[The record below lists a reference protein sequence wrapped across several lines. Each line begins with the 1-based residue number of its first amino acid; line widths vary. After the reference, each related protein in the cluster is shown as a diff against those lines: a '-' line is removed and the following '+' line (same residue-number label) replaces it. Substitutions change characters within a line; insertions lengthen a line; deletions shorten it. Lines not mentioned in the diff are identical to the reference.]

1 MDRKKRIIS
10 ILVKNHA
17 GVLARVSLLFC
28 QRGFNIDSLTVSA
41 TDDPEIS
48 RITVTT
54 SGDDAAMRQVISQ
67 TQKLTETTAVF
78 ELEKSNSVMREL
90 LLVKVEA
97 AESERSKV
105 REISEI
111 YKAKIVDLS
120 PDSMILELTG
130 KPEKIDGMIGMLS
143 EFNISE
149 MCRTGV
155 TALSRGIQKQED
167 F

>member
-1 MDRKKRIIS
+1 MDNNKRIIS
-10 ILVKNHA
+10 ILVKNHS

-41 TDDPEIS
+41 TNDPDIS
-48 RITVTT
+48 RITITT
-54 SGDDAAMRQVISQ
+54 TGNDASMKQVISQ
-67 TQKLTETTAVF
+67 TEKLTESTSVF
-78 ELEKSNSVMREL
+78 ELDKSNSVMREL

-97 AESERSKV
+97 AESERARI

-130 KPEKIDGMIGMLS
+130 KPEKIDGMISMLGNY
-143 EFNISE
+143 NIIE
-149 MCRTGV
+149 MCRTGI
-155 TALSRGIQKQED
+155 TALSRGIESEED

>member
-1 MDRKKRIIS
+1 MDNNKRIIS
-10 ILVKNHA
+10 ILVKNHS

-41 TDDPEIS
+41 TNDPDIS
-48 RITVTT
+48 RITITT
-54 SGDDAAMRQVISQ
+54 TGNDASMKQVISQ
-67 TQKLTETTAVF
+67 TEKLTESTAVF
-78 ELEKSNSVMREL
+78 ELDKSNSVMREL

-97 AESERSKV
+97 AESERAKI

-130 KPEKIDGMIGMLS
+130 KPEKIDGMISMLGNY
-143 EFNISE
+143 NIIE
-149 MCRTGV
+149 MCRTGI
-155 TALSRGIQKQED
+155 TALSRGIESEED

>member
-1 MDRKKRIIS
+1 MDNNKRIIS
-10 ILVKNHA
+10 ILVKNHS

-41 TDDPEIS
+41 TNYPDIS

-54 SGDDAAMRQVISQ
+54 TGNDASVKQVISQ
-67 TQKLTETTAVF
+67 TEKLTESTAVF
-78 ELEKSNSVMREL
+78 ELDKSNTVMREL

-97 AESERSKV
+97 AESERARI

-130 KPEKIDGMIGMLS
+130 KPEKIDGMISMLGNY
-143 EFNISE
+143 NIIE
-149 MCRTGV
+149 MCRTGI
-155 TALSRGIQKQED
+155 TALSRGIESEED

>member
-1 MDRKKRIIS
+1 MDNNKRIIS
-10 ILVKNHA
+10 ILVKNHS

-41 TDDPEIS
+41 TNDPDIS
-48 RITVTT
+48 RITITT
-54 SGDDAAMRQVISQ
+54 TGNDASMKQVISQ
-67 TQKLTETTAVF
+67 TEKLTESTAVF
-78 ELEKSNSVMREL
+78 ELDKSNSVMREL

-97 AESERSKV
+97 AESERAKI

-130 KPEKIDGMIGMLS
+130 KPEKIDGMVGMLGNY
-143 EFNISE
+143 NIIE
-149 MCRTGV
+149 MCRTGI
-155 TALSRGIQKQED
+155 TALSRGIESEED